1 MSDNFLEKILTHKR
15 EQNASKAEYFETLKK
30 KMKDEKF
37 SRYHLFKNAVSR
49 PGQVN
54 LIAEIKR
61 ASPSRGMLRQDFDV
75 LKLAKIYVDAG
86 AAALSV
92 LTEEKYFLGKP
103 MYVTSVS
110 EHYSVPVL
118 TKDFIIHE
126 GQIFETFSCGS
137 SAVLLIVA
145 ILSDAELKHLLEVAH
160 AMDLDCLVEVHDEM
174 ELARA
179 LKAGAE
185 IIGVNNRDLSTF
197 DIDLKVSERLIP
209 QIPKDKII
217 VAESGIKT
225 HNEVN
230 LLKDLGAHAVLIGE
244 TFMKTPD
251 MAGKIKEVM
260 HG

>member
-30 KMKDEKF
+30 KMQHEKF

-54 LIAEIKR
+54 LIAEIKT
-61 ASPSRGMLRQDFDV
+61 QV
-75 LKLAKIYVDAG
+75 
-86 AAALSV
+86 
-92 LTEEKYFLGKP
+92 EKGERTL
-103 MYVTSVS
+103 V
-110 EHYSVPVL
+110 
-118 TKDFIIHE
+118 
-126 GQIFETFSCGS
+126 
-137 SAVLLIVA
+137 
-145 ILSDAELKHLLEVAH
+145 SDAELKHLLEVAH
-160 AMDLDCLVEVHDEM
+160 AMGLDCLVEVHDER